1 MPIEVANYVQ
11 DLDVSN
17 PPGSDDRSQGDNHLR
32 LIKTALKGTFPNSSK
47 AFRFPSS
54 GATKTASFSVTFPTD
69 QNVAFAIDSSAG
81 AVVVTLPDPTSG
93 GTVHE
98 DGFGFWLILTAGT
111 NAVTVTPAGAQ
122 TIMGA
127 ASYSMPAIRQ
137 YAYLF
142 WAGTQDRWLV
152 FEGNNPALTYGLQL
166 VTASETALIVRRTEN
181 VLDTEYT
188 LASWRLGSG
197 AGAVAADTYVSG
209 GANDVKER
217 RRYIG
222 ATEIERL
229 TTSLALFNIT
239 FGVGASLRLNS
250 SGYIEATEIAAP
262 AAPAANVMRMYAK
275 DVSGTTRFAVRDS
288 ADVEVLLL
296 PIPARAYDDYDAN
309 ADLTTI
315 IPFDDSI
322 PQQSTEGT
330 KILEAS
336 ITLSSAASRVRVRF
350 QGWGV
355 GFSGSESRR
364 WVAALFL
371 GATEDALAVVM
382 SGLATDGIPNSA
394 SAATLEFEHAPGSV
408 GPHTYKIHVGGA
420 SGHTVRMNGFSS
432 ARFFGGASKSTLVVE
447 EVLV

>member
-98 DGFGFWLILTAGT
+98 DGFGFWLIRTAGT

-127 ASYSMPAIRQ
+127 ASYSMSAIRQ

-166 VTASETALIVRRTEN
+166 VTASETALIVHRTEN

-229 TTSLALFNIT
+229 TTSLALFNII
-239 FGVGASLRLNS
+239 FGVGASLRLS
-250 SGYIEATEIAAP
+250 PSGYIDALEIAAP
-262 AAPAANVMRMYAK
+262 SAPAANTARLSAL
-275 DVSGTTRFAVRDS
+275 DDSGVTRLGYLDS
-288 ADVEVLLL
+288 AGVQTLLL
-296 PIPARAYDDYDAN
+296 GPPARAYAESGAID
-309 ADLTTI
+309 TTAV
-315 IPFDDSI
+315 IPNDGTI
-322 PQQSTEGT
+322 PLVSEGD
-330 KILEAS
+330 EAAS
-336 ITLSSAASRVRVRF
+336 VAITLRRANSRVRVRF
-350 QGWGV
+350 SGV
-355 GFSGSESRR
+355 VSTAQNEAAR
-364 WVAALFL
+364 VALFRDSTCL
-371 GATEDALAVVM
+371 GAVAVADQRGTEADWFAEWPIALERE
-382 SGLATDGIPNSA
+382 D
-394 SAATLEFEHAPGSV
+394 APGSV
-408 GPHTYKIHVGGA
+408 GPFTYSVRVGSDGNQVQFLA
-420 SGHTVRMNGFSS
+420 QNS
-432 ARFFGGASKSTLVVE
+432 FGGVEKMTLVIE
-447 EVLV
+447 EVFVI